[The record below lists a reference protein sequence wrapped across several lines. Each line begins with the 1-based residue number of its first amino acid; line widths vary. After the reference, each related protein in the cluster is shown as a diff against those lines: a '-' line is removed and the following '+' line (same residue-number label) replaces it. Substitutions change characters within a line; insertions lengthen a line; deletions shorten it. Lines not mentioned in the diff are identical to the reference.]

1 MKQAII
7 AILTALGFENI
18 RYSGQYHLVY
28 FDVNFRTHIG
38 KPKPIEVTLDNYVGL
53 YRMLDYGRKS
63 RGLLS
68 QGMSEFAIANS
79 TSLVKPNYLVFDK

>member
-28 FDVNFRTHIG
+28 FDVNFLTHIG

-53 YRMLDYGRKS
+53 YRMLVKS
-63 RGLLS
+63 RGFLS

>member
-1 MKQAII
+1 MKQSII

-28 FDVNFRTHIG
+28 FDDVFG
-38 KPKPIEVTLDNYVGL
+38 YADYKPIKVTLANFVDLWTIAFSEGKV
-53 YRMLDYGRKS
+53 
-63 RGLLS
+63 S
-68 QGMSEFAIANS
+68 QGMSMFAIANS

>member
-28 FDVNFRTHIG
+28 YDVNFRTHLG
-38 KPKPIEVTLDNYVGL
+38 FAKPIEVTLTNFVDLWTIAFN
-53 YRMLDYGRKS
+53 
-63 RGLLS
+63 RGKVS
-68 QGMSEFAIANS
+68 QGMSMFAIANS